1 MNREEMEIEEGMR
14 QAKLIAMQM
23 GEALVNQVDSSRVAV
38 YASAIVY
45 AGMCSSAGVSMH
57 TAVDLFM
64 TIFKD
69 MQQFEEGT
77 LQ

>member
-1 MNREEMEIEEGMR
+1 MNREEMEIEVGMR
-14 QAKLIAMQM
+14 QAKLIAASM
-23 GEALVNQVDSSRVAV
+23 GEALVSQVDSSRVAV

-45 AGMCSSAGVSMH
+45 AGMCASAGVSMH

-69 MQQFEEGT
+69 MQQFEEGP